1 MTLETLLSFIKP
13 VFDGLGAAKNFF
25 RKGNQESPTDGSGG
39 NGGGGSIINGTGI
52 IIGGRGGRGGRP
64 DSGRGGDGGSGTIT
78 GGSGLIIG
86 GDGGEAAQYGRPGL
100 GAQSPL
106 ERLGLGDIVL
116 PDGRRLGDFGRGGD
130 GGAPPIQHEGRFYN
144 LASLI
149 RDLPR
154 ATIYEIDATKP
165 PSSQEW
171 WNRFVLQRP
180 ALAAEIVAK
189 AEPVR

>member
-1 MTLETLLSFIKP
+1 MTLEPLISLIKLL
-13 VFDGLGAAKNFF
+13 FDGLRAVKNFF
-25 RKGNQESPTDGSGG
+25 RKENEELKADARGG
-39 NGGGGSIINGTGI
+39 RGGGGSIIEGARL
-52 IIGGRGGRGGRP
+52 IIGGQGGRGGRP
-64 DSGRGGDGGSGTIT
+64 DGGRGGDGGSGTIT
-78 GGSGLIIG
+78 GGIGIIIG

-130 GGAPPIQHEGRFYN
+130 GGAPPIHHEGRLYN
-144 LASLI
+144 LAALI

-154 ATIYEIDATKP
+154 GMIYEIDETKP
-165 PSSQEW
+165 PTAQEW

-180 ALAAEIVAK
+180 HLGAEMAAK
-189 AEPVR
+189 AKPID